1 MRRIGNL
8 KIFATAR
15 NRQSVRA
22 IDAADPRVSAR
33 TGSRG
38 SGAARDRRRT
48 LRQTATMRTFLWSA
62 VVVSMVVRSAAG
74 GAFSAYELT
83 GSFDLPIGAGVFD
96 VLPDGRIVTVAG
108 PTVLVE
114 IAAGS
119 HTFEPVGSLPAPDF
133 SDFGPSFLR
142 VSPDGATIAIGNG
155 GGATFVNYQ
164 VGVFQMSDLA
174 GGWFAAPHFDGAWID
189 GTNLALTAGDFGEPA
204 FVSVLDTSS
213 PNPGDPSN
221 TVVIEN
227 IGGASAGIA
236 FDDSGRLY
244 TGNGFATSGPSGTGA
259 VKAFDQKL
267 WSDALD
273 GGETVDFEND
283 GVLIVDVL
291 SATSLGFDGE
301 GNLHVGGGDFAED
314 EIDFAA
320 LINAT
325 AITDALFGLGPAD
338 LADPMEVRFF
348 DPDETNA
355 FNFYD
360 LNTNPLLEELYIR
373 EGLTVYVFAVPEPGT
388 LVLVCAIGT
397 VLLKRSRR
405 GAAGTRCGRGVS
417 RRGVSGGAA

>member
-8 KIFATAR
+8 KTFATAR

-22 IDAADPRVSAR
+22 IDATGPRVSAR

-38 SGAARDRRRT
+38 SGAGRDCRRT
-48 LRQTATMRTFLWSA
+48 LRQTATMRAFLCS
-62 VVVSMVVRSAAG
+62 VVVLSMAVRSAAG

-83 GSFDLPIGAGVFD
+83 GSFDFPIGAGVFD

-108 PTVLVE
+108 PIVLVE

-189 GTNLALTAGDFGEPA
+189 GTNLALTAGNFGEPA

-213 PNPGDPSN
+213 PNPGDPTN
-221 TVVIEN
+221 TVVIDN

-236 FDDSGRLY
+236 FDDSGRLF
-244 TGNGFATSGPSGTGA
+244 TGNGFATSGPSGTGV
-259 VKAFDQKL
+259 VKAFDQEL
-267 WSDALD
+267 WSDALE

-301 GNLHVGGGDFAED
+301 GNLHVGGGDFAAD
-314 EIDFAA
+314 EVDFAA

-373 EGLTVYVFAVPEPGT
+373 EGLTVYVFAVPEPAS
-388 LVLVCAIGT
+388 LVLICALGA
-397 VLLKRSRR
+397 VLLERSRR
-405 GAAGTRCGRGVS
+405 GAAAGDRGRGAS
-417 RRGVSGGAA
+417 GRGTIGDAV